1 MTRAGRAEP
10 TLRSQIKLSASIN
23 PQPSADELLFLRQ
36 LGVPYCYTW
45 LPDELTT
52 YDYLARLTD
61 QVSRAGLS
69 AVQRRQY
76 EPGQVA
82 ADPPGNRRPR

>member
-1 MTRAGRAEP
+1 MTRVGRAQP
-10 TLRSQIKLSASIN
+10 TLRSQIKLSAVIN
-23 PQPSADELLFLRQ
+23 PQPSAEELLFCANSAYR
-36 LGVPYCYTW
+36 YCYTW
-45 LPDELTT
+45 LPDELAN

-61 QVSRAGLS
+61 RVSRAGLK